1 MPVKGAEMERA
12 KTLSRRRLLAFAGA
26 ALVSAAV
33 KPALASAPSILYF
46 RRLALYNVNT
56 GESYNAVFWANDY
69 YIPQGLKSLDWA
81 LRDFHT
87 NTTHPIDPRL
97 LDLLAALQQKLD
109 INEPFLLTSGYRTPE
124 TNARLVAEGAAIN
137 SLHMRGQAADISL
150 RGRTLNQLHNAALSL
165 QGGGVG
171 YYPTHDFIHVD
182 VGPVRTWT
190 GGGGSS
196 YVAASTPSSTPAP
209 TAMANV
215 PLRPAAKPSQV
226 VVVRGGQHPS
236 SSTIALRP
244 GGFLMP

>member
-1 MPVKGAEMERA
+1 MGRG
-12 KTLSRRRLLAFAGA
+12 KTLSRRRMLAFAGA
-26 ALVSAAV
+26 ALVSAAAR
-33 KPALASAPSILYF
+33 PALATAPSILYF

-69 YIPQGLKSLDWA
+69 YIPQGLKSLNWA

-87 NTTHPIDPRL
+87 NTTHPIDPKL
-97 LDLLAALQQKLD
+97 LDLLSALQQKLD
-109 INEPFLLTSGYRTPE
+109 IDEPFLLTSGYRTPE
-124 TNARLVAEGAAIN
+124 TNARLVAEGAAVD

-150 RGRTLNQLHNAALSL
+150 RGRTLSQLHAAALSL

-171 YYPTHDFIHVD
+171 YYPAHGFIHVD
-182 VGPVRTWT
+182 VGPIRTW

-196 YVAASTPSSTPAP
+196 SVAVSTPRPAPTPAP
-209 TAMANV
+209 SAMPDVA
-215 PLRPAAKPSQV
+215 LRPAAKPSQV

-236 SSTIALRP
+236 SNAIALRP